1 MCPSLPY
8 VPGRRAALRAAR
20 AVGVPALAAIV
31 VIGAQAAAPVRAADS
46 LPPAP
51 APAVLAPAEGAAAP
65 TPEGIAEAIGG
76 LVRGGLAGAGV
87 LVIDPGSGRA
97 LFQQRGSR
105 PLVPASTVKLATAAA
120 ALTVLGPTTTLPTVV
135 RREDRTLYLVGGG
148 DPTLERSGRGASL
161 RALARASVE
170 GLTAGTRVRLVFD
183 DSLFSGPA
191 LGPGWPRSF
200 PRAGVV
206 APITALMVDG
216 GRVRPGAEARVADPA
231 RQAAEVFAGYLRS
244 HGLAVVAVQ
253 RGRAPQDAPEVARV
267 ESRPVVDIVEGML
280 TESENT
286 QAEMLG
292 HLVGQVALGDGSFLG
307 GARAT
312 QEALAELGL
321 DTTGLELVDGSG
333 LSGRN
338 RATAR
343 LLADLLVDVT
353 QDPDLAPIAPG
364 LAVAGLTGTLADR
377 FGTALTRAGRGVV
390 RAKTGT
396 LTGVVALAGTVLD
409 REGRVL
415 VFALVANGVRSIPGT
430 RDIMDRVASVLA
442 TCGCRP

>member
-1 MCPSLPY
+1 M
-8 VPGRRAALRAAR
+8 R
-20 AVGVPALAAIV
+20 AVGVPGLVAIV
-31 VIGAQAAAPVRAADS
+31 VLGAQAAAPVRASDA

-51 APAVLAPAEGAAAP
+51 APAVLAPVGDTPAP
-65 TPEGIAEAIGG
+65 TPEGIARAVGG
-76 LVRGGLAGAGV
+76 LVRSGLPGAGV
-87 LVIDPGSGRA
+87 LVVDPASGQA
-97 LFQQRGSR
+97 LFQQRGDR
-105 PLVPASTVKLATAAA
+105 PLVPASTAKLATAAA
-120 ALTVLGPTTTLPTVV
+120 ALTVLGPATTLATVV

-148 DPTLERSGRGASL
+148 DPTLARSGRGASL
-161 RALARASVE
+161 RALARDSVD
-170 GLTAGTRVRLVFD
+170 GLTAGTRVRVVFD

-191 LGPGWPRSF
+191 LAPGWPRSF

-216 GRVRPGAEARVADPA
+216 GRVRPGSESRVADPA

-244 HGLAVVAVQ
+244 QGLTVIAVQ

-286 QAEMLG
+286 HAEMLG
-292 HLVGQVALGDGSFLG
+292 HLVGRAALGDGSFRG

-312 QEALAELGL
+312 EAALAALGL
-321 DTTGLELVDGSG
+321 DTTGLDLVDGSG

-353 QDPDLAPIAPG
+353 RDDDLAPIGPG

-377 FGTALTRAGRGVV
+377 FTSALTRAGRGVV

-396 LTGVVALAGTVLD
+396 LTGVVSLAGTVLD
-409 REGRVL
+409 RDGRVL
-415 VFALVANGVRSIPGT
+415 VFALIANGVRSIPAT